1 MTASP
6 NNGREAP
13 TLTGMADAVLS
24 EVAARLAD
32 FAETGATAVI
42 ELTSMPLTVQ
52 DRAALD
58 ERLGRGEVSAEV
70 EAAGRSEVWE
80 TAFAGVWF
88 VRHHGEGG
96 RISSE
101 SIEVTKVPVLLESH
115 PDDARAAARRLA
127 EACAQAQTHTGAT
140 PGPDS
145 A

>member
-1 MTASP
+1 
-6 NNGREAP
+6 
-13 TLTGMADAVLS
+13 
-24 EVAARLAD
+24 
-32 FAETGATAVI
+32 
-42 ELTSMPLTVQ
+42 MPLTVQ

-115 PDDARAAARRLA
+115 PDDARAAPWVA
-127 EACAQAQTHTGAT
+127 EAAFHAAALDLAQAGIAVLRK
-140 PGPDS
+140 

>member
-6 NNGREAP
+6 HTGQAAP

-24 EVAARLAD
+24 EVAARLAE
-32 FAETGATAVI
+32 FAATGATAII

-52 DRAALD
+52 DRGALD
-58 ERLGRGEVSAEV
+58 EKLGRGEVSAEV
-70 EAAGRSEVWE
+70 ESAGRSQVWE
-80 TAFAGVWF
+80 TAYAGVWF
-88 VRHHGEGG
+88 VRHYGEGE

-101 SIEVTKVPVLLESH
+101 SIEITRIPLLLESH

-127 EACAQAQTHTGAT
+127 EACAQAQTHAGAS
-140 PGPDS
+140 PDPDS